1 LFVSS
6 PFNVQH
12 VHHVAVDAGSISGLR
27 GLPPEWEQALKESG
41 ITTEEVREHPGPVLD
56 ALQMHMQGPPP
67 RLPSRKS
74 FDREI
79 SAAALLSSDDP
90 SELFAG
96 VRKLGEGAGGVVY
109 LAEHKGAEG
118 TGGGEGTTQVAIKTA
133 PLSQIAA
140 LKNEIALQ
148 HLSSHPNVVKYFN
161 SYVHRPS
168 ERLWIAME
176 YVHGGTL
183 TEVIG
188 PTIKIPESHIA
199 FVCKELLQALAY
211 MHRKHR
217 LHRDLKSDNILCG
230 FDGSVKIADFGFAA
244 GLTQEQQRR
253 KSAVGTVFWMAPE
266 LVSAE
271 KSGAGYGL
279 LVDVWA
285 LGIILLELA
294 DGEPPHLH
302 VAPVRALM
310 LIVTQPPPSLQ
321 KPEAWSPEFRH
332 FLGKCLHKDPAKR
345 SSSEQLLLH
354 PFLHKACEKDEWSK
368 FATAIL
374 RARGKR

>member
-1 LFVSS
+1 M
-6 PFNVQH
+6 QH
-12 VHHVAVDAGSISGLR
+12 VHHVAVDASSTSGLR
-27 GLPPEWEQALKESG
+27 GLPADWEKALKESG
-41 ITTEEVREHPGPVLD
+41 ITTEEVAANPGPVLD

-67 RLPSRKS
+67 KLPSRRS

-79 SAAALLSSDDP
+79 SAAALVSPDDP
-90 SELFAG
+90 SKLFTG

-109 LAEHKGAEG
+109 LAEEKG
-118 TGGGEGTTQVAIKTA
+118 TGKQVAIKTA

-140 LKNEIALQ
+140 LKNEIAMQ
-148 HLSSHPNVVKYFN
+148 HLSSHANVVRYHN
-161 SYVHRPS
+161 SYIHRPS

-199 FVCKELLQALAY
+199 FVCRELLQALAY

-294 DGEPPHLH
+294 EGEPPHLH
-302 VAPVRALM
+302 VPPVRALM
-310 LIVTQPPPSLQ
+310 LIVTQPAPQLK
-321 KPEAWSPEFRH
+321 KPKEWSPEFRH

-345 SSSEQLLLH
+345 SGSEQLLLH
-354 PFLHKACEKDEWSK
+354 PFLRKACTQDEWSK